1 MASLVGSR
9 VERKEDKRFLTGKG
23 RYTADINIANQ
34 TYAVFVRSPHS
45 RAKIKKIDVSKAL
58 KASGVVSILTG
69 DEIAKDKISGLIA
82 GWAIRSEDGT
92 EMKIP
97 ANPPL
102 AKEHANFVGEPVA
115 VVIAESLDE
124 AKAAAE
130 LVNVD
135 YKILKGVVKTA
146 EAMNGETIHEGID
159 KNLCFDWL
167 LGDRKAV
174 DQAFAKADKII
185 KVDLINN
192 RLVPN
197 AMEPRACVT
206 DYNTASEEITLYTTS
221 QNPHLSRLI
230 MSAFGGVA
238 PENKLRV
245 VAPDVGGGFGSKINV
260 YNEEIVCSWASKK
273 IERPIKW
280 VAERTESFLTDTHGR
295 DHVTHAELAVTN
307 DGKFLG
313 FKNETIANL
322 GAYAR
327 VFGTVTPTYLFG
339 PCATGVYIIPAAYTN
354 VKAVYTNTAPVDA
367 YRGAGRPEATYTIER
382 LVEKAAMEL
391 GIDKTELRMRNFPK
405 QFPFKQTLV
414 HTVDSGDYGAGL
426 EKAKKMSDYDS
437 FQTRRKKS
445 EANGKLR
452 GIGVSSYFEACG
464 IAPSAAV
471 MSLGCGVGLWES
483 AEVRFN
489 PTGQISIYT
498 GSHSHGQSHD
508 TTFAQIAADELGVA
522 MENIDVVHG
531 DTNKGTFGMG
541 TYGSRSLAVGGVAI
555 VNACRKIITK
565 GKKVAA
571 KMLEVSENEI
581 DFKNGEFIAL
591 KSNKKK
597 TIGEIAFALY
607 LPGSRDSDFKSQLPE
622 GMEPGLIETAFF
634 DPANFSFPAG
644 THICEVEIDPETG
657 EVKVEKYT
665 AVDDFGRIVN
675 PNIVE
680 GQVHGGIAQG
690 IGQALYENAQY
701 DETGQLVTA
710 SYMDY
715 TMPRAD
721 NFPEFNL
728 GFTCTLA
735 TTNPLGVKGCGEAGT
750 IASPPAVMNAVI
762 DALGGQE
769 ITMPATAEKVWRA
782 CKSVKKSNYKAA

>member
-34 TYAVFVRSPHS
+34 TYAVFVRSPHA
-45 RAKIKKIDVSKAL
+45 RAKIKKVDVSKAL
-58 KASGVVSILTG
+58 KSSGVVGILTG
-69 DEIAKDKISGLIA
+69 EEIATDKIGGLIA

-92 EMKIP
+92 EMKVP

-102 AKEHANFVGEPVA
+102 AKDVANFVGEPIA
-115 VVIAESLDE
+115 IVIADTLDE
-124 AKAAAE
+124 AKSASD
-130 LVNVD
+130 LVKID
-135 YKILKGVVKTA
+135 YKILKAVTNTA
-146 EAMNGETIHEGID
+146 ETMSGETIHDGID
-159 KNLCFDWL
+159 KNLCYDWL
-167 LGDRKAV
+167 LGDREKV
-174 DQAFAKADKII
+174 KEAFSKADKII

-197 AMEPRACVT
+197 AMEPRACVV

-221 QNPHLSRLI
+221 QNPHLSRLV

-339 PCATGVYIIPAAYTN
+339 PCATGVYEIPAAYSN

-391 GIDKTELRMRNFPK
+391 GIDRTELRMRNFPK
-405 QFPFKQTLV
+405 TFPFKQTLV
-414 HTVDSGDYGAGL
+414 HTVDSGDYVAGL
-426 EKAKKMSDYDS
+426 EKAKQMADYNNFES
-437 FQTRRKKS
+437 RRKES
-445 EANGKLR
+445 EAKGKLR

-489 PTGQISIYT
+489 PTGQISVFT
-498 GSHSHGQSHD
+498 GAHSHGQSHQ
-508 TTFAQIAADELGVA
+508 TTFAQIAADELGVPI
-522 MENIDVVHG
+522 ENIDVVHG
-531 DTNKGTFGMG
+531 DTDKGTFGMG
-541 TYGSRSLAVGGVAI
+541 TYGSRSLTVGGIAI
-555 VNACRKIITK
+555 VNACKKIVAK
-565 GKKVAA
+565 GKRVAA
-571 KMLEVSENEI
+571 KMLEVSEDEI
-581 DFKNGEFIAL
+581 EFKDGEFVAL

-597 TIGEIAFALY
+597 TIGEIAFACY
-607 LPGSRDSDFKSQLPE
+607 VPGQRDEMKSPIPE
-622 GMEPGLIETAFF
+622 GDEPGLIESSFF

-644 THICEVEIDPETG
+644 SHICEVEIDPETG

-675 PNIVE
+675 PMIVE

-690 IGQALYENAQY
+690 IGQALHENTEY
-701 DETGQLVTA
+701 DETGQLITA

-728 GFTCTLA
+728 GFTCTHA
-735 TTNPLGVKGCGEAGT
+735 TSNPLGVKGCGEAGA
-750 IASPPAVMNAVI
+750 IASPPTVMNAVI

-769 ITMPATAEKVWRA
+769 ISMPATAEKVWKA
-782 CKSVKKSNYKAA
+782 CKNLKKSNSKAA